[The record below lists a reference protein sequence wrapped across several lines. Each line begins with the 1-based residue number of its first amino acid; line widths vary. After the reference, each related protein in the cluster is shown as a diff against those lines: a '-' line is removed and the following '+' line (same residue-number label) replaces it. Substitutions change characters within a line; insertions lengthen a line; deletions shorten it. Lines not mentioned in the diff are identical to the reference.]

1 MIPCLKV
8 LKLKTSLHSPSSG
21 CAPLLKF
28 GRAFVCV
35 AAQSLQSLTLNSK
48 RRLKVILSEPCSRS
62 GVYELRPVVGQGI
75 IEVGG
80 RLRTQRISLKS
91 KDARQCV

>member
-1 MIPCLKV
+1 MR
-8 LKLKTSLHSPSSG
+8 KLE
-21 CAPLLKF
+21 
-28 GRAFVCV
+28 
-35 AAQSLQSLTLNSK
+35 
-48 RRLKVILSEPCSRS
+48 VILSEPCRRS

-80 RLRTQRISLKS
+80 RLNTQRISLKN

>member
-1 MIPCLKV
+1 MRELE
-8 LKLKTSLHSPSSG
+8 
-21 CAPLLKF
+21 
-28 GRAFVCV
+28 
-35 AAQSLQSLTLNSK
+35 
-48 RRLKVILSEPCSRS
+48 VILSEPCRRS

-80 RLRTQRISLKS
+80 RLNTQLYRLKI

>member
-1 MIPCLKV
+1 MIPCLRV
-8 LKLKTSLHSPSSG
+8 LKLKTSIHSSSAC
-21 CAPLLKF
+21 CAPCLSLGALLYTWP
-28 GRAFVCV
+28 
-35 AAQSLQSLTLNSK
+35 AQNLQFLRLNSK
-48 RRLKVILSEPCSRS
+48 RKPGGILSEPCRRS

-80 RLRTQRISLKS
+80 RLNTQRISLKN